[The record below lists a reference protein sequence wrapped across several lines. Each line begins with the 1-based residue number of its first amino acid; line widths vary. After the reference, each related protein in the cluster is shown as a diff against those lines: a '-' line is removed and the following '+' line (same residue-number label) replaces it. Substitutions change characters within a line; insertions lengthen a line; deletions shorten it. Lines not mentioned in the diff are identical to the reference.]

1 MIILECRVAA
11 FGKLKDKTITL
22 RPGLNVITG
31 VNETGKTTIADF
43 VKAILFGMDEISE
56 DYKHYKPYDFQ
67 GVYGGSLRVIHEALV
82 YEISRDF
89 LTQSLSVRRTS
100 DDYVPADQEKWLRD
114 AVSGLTGAQ
123 YEESGFLAQEAYT
136 KDADRFRET
145 VDKDE
150 ALRHELQVQKDFV
163 AARAYLQNLRAG
175 LEAHEDP
182 TVGRKLTELRDR
194 MAVLQS
200 DLNLKTADYQR
211 EAQAYEMDSTALSE
225 EIALTERNNLEKGE
239 HLKEQ
244 MLFEKKK
251 LAEHTE
257 VNEKAARRSNLPAIL
272 CIAAGILAGVGAY
285 FYYASNHADGV
296 LEGGKRYIFLG
307 ITALSVLLLLGG
319 VIFTILLSM
328 SRAKAKKALEDRSL
342 FASRAE
348 DAEREYQ
355 RFLNKDP
362 RVIEIVQD
370 RGAREGQLRARSD
383 GLAKQADLLRD
394 MNLQR
399 DTLQAETSETEAA
412 FAKQEVIRNEEK
424 AIDIAVAAFEK
435 LGHLN
440 GGTDEELISE
450 RATEILSEIGDG
462 KLAGGPGEEGEE
474 AEISVEGGM
483 IFLTTGGRRLIFSEL
498 STSAMQ
504 QVLFS
509 VRLAIFEQLDR
520 EKRLPLI
527 LDESFANLDSTRLA
541 AVMKFLRA
549 CGRQTLLFSCQTRE
563 KENME

>member
-1 MIILECRVAA
+1 MIILEVKIDA
-11 FGKLKDKTITL
+11 FGKLKGKTITL

-43 VKAILFGMDEISE
+43 VKAVLFGMEEGSE
-56 DYKHYKPYDFQ
+56 ELKHYKPYDFQ

-82 YEISRDF
+82 YEIARDF
-89 LTQSLSVRRTS
+89 LTGSLSVRRTS
-100 DDYVPADQEKWLRD
+100 DDYVPQDQEKWLRD
-114 AVSGLTGAQ
+114 AAAGLTLTQ
-123 YEESGFLAQEAYT
+123 YEQSGFLAQEAYA
-136 KDADRFRET
+136 KDADQYRET

-150 ALRHELQVQKDFV
+150 ALAHELEVQKDFV
-163 AARAYLQNLRAG
+163 AARAYLQNIRAG

-182 TVGRKLTELRDR
+182 TVGRKLSDLKDR
-194 MAVLQS
+194 AAALQS
-200 DLNLKTADYQR
+200 DLSIK
-211 EAQAYEMDSTALSE
+211 AQAYQQESASYEADSSAFSE
-225 EIALTERNNLEKGE
+225 EIARTERNNQEKGE
-239 HLKEQ
+239 HLKNLMIQ
-244 MLFEKKK
+244 EKQK

-257 VNEKAARRSNLPAIL
+257 VNEKAAKRTNIPAIL
-272 CIAAGILAGVGAY
+272 TIAAGLVAAVGAY
-285 FYYASNHADGV
+285 FYYASYGIDGAR
-296 LEGGKRYIFLG
+296 RYIFLG
-307 ITALSVLLLLGG
+307 IAALSVILFLGG
-319 VIFTILLSM
+319 IIWTVLLSV
-328 SRAKAKKALEDRSL
+328 SRAKAKKALEARSL
-342 FASRAE
+342 YAGRAE

-355 RFLNKDP
+355 RFLNRDP
-362 RVIEIVQD
+362 RVMEFVPD

-383 GLAKQADLLRD
+383 ELARQAQMLEGMNAERIDLGKQVAE
-394 MNLQR
+394 
-399 DTLQAETSETEAA
+399 AETA

-450 RATEILSEIGDG
+450 RATEILAELGDERF
-462 KLAGGPGEEGEE
+462 LGGIAENGE
-474 AEISVEGGM
+474 AARISVEGGM
-483 IFLTTGGRRLIFSEL
+483 IFLTAGGRRLLFSEL

-527 LDESFANLDSTRLA
+527 LDESFANLDSNRLYQ
-541 AVMKFLRA
+541 VMKFLRA